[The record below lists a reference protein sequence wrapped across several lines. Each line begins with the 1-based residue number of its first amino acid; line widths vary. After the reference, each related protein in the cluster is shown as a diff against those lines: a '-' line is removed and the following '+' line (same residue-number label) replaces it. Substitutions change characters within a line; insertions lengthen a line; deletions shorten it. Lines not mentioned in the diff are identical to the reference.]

1 MQVFGI
7 KYLIIVF
14 LHKVSDNCNCGKKKD
29 EVNIS
34 FKNKWQP
41 VREGEMRKT
50 KIKVCGVE
58 LCWVSAI
65 RAFGYGGG
73 FGWRNCIS

>member
-1 MQVFGI
+1 M
-7 KYLIIVF
+7 KYLIIAI
-14 LHKVSDNCNCGKKKD
+14 LAKIKD

-34 FKNKWQP
+34 FKNKRQP